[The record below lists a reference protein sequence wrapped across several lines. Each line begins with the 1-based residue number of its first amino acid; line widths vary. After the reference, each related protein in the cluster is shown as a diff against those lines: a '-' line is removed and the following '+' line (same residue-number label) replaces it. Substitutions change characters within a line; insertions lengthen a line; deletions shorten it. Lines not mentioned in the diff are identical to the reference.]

1 MLPWQH
7 KVFVLWLSEEEGKNV
22 MVVYLLATEKTNCFR
37 LIKVWDFFTTYLDSL
52 CNMYIVGFCLHGHM
66 SWTVANYQ
74 RFSSLLQLAIELNNN
89 NNEITI
95 LIHQF
100 SIEFT

>member
-1 MLPWQH
+1 M
-7 KVFVLWLSEEEGKNV
+7 FVLRLSEEKGKKC
-22 MVVYLLATEKTNCFR
+22 YGGLSDSDRKDQLFSA
-37 LIKVWDFFTTYLDSL
+37 KVWDFFTTYLDSL

-66 SWTVANYQ
+66 YLTIANYR
-74 RFSSLLQLAIELNNN
+74 RFSSLLQLAIELNINN
-89 NNEITI
+89 DNEITI